1 MLYSARDCSTHLN
14 VTVKGIFHESGV
26 IVKLHVGVSRDK
38 QLPAHQS
45 LLSVLLSSQTSDH

>member
-45 LLSVLLSSQTSDH
+45 LLSLLLSSQTSDH